1 MGLVDQARHRTMA
14 ERISLLEQEVERLQ
28 AQIAGLSAPA
38 DEVAERPFAGEEGL
52 DGMSEG
58 TVGVV
63 RPTDPRITRP
73 PNGGGQRPI

>member
-1 MGLVDQARHRTMA
+1 MGFVDHARHRTVA

-28 AQIAGLSAPA
+28 AQLSGLSAPA
-38 DEVAERPFAGEEGL
+38 DETLEPPFAGDDGS